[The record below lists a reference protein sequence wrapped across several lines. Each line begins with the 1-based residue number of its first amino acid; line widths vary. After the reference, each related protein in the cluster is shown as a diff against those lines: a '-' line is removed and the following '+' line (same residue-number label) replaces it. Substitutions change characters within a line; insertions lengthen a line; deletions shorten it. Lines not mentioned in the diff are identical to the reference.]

1 VRALVLS
8 DTHFGAWT
16 GEDLLRH
23 ERYRE
28 RLAPHLDGLD
38 EVIVLGDLVDLLFG
52 RLEEAFEATLGLLEL
67 VRERLQGGRVVF
79 VAGNH
84 DHHLVTADAERLAEA
99 RLTGAEDA
107 EKGGFI
113 GSFLARHLEGVEVE
127 VSYPTYTFGGVLC
140 THGHYLDPHSRSSGG
155 VGGRLLARMLWS
167 IAAGGRN
174 DPRTYEDYESTT
186 TLLTEILYA
195 IAQLPHGTTAEQSV
209 FEAAGRLGKAAR
221 AGTLPVRAVRRWWP
235 GRGGRAGVGGGAASG
250 SGRAGEEPAAPGF
263 HRAAAETEARG
274 GVPESPASGG
284 PGYAAARLVWPS
296 DPREHALEAF
306 ERVVDNL
313 GWRPESGQ
321 IVFGH
326 THQPLADVRPPSG
339 DRVRYWNSGSWIYEP
354 DVSSPEAYRRYLE
367 NGWPGTAV
375 LIDTEEA
382 APRLIEMLR
391 DLNPLHGGEGIRRDR
406 PT

>member
-1 VRALVLS
+1 MRALVIS

-23 ERYRE
+23 EAYRE
-28 RLAPHLDGLD
+28 RLAPQLDALD

-52 RLEEAFEATLGLLEL
+52 RIEEAFDATRELLAL

-84 DHHLVTADAERLAEA
+84 DHHLVTADAERATERRLAALAGGEP
-99 RLTGAEDA
+99 DA
-107 EKGGFI
+107 DSSTFI
-113 GSFLARHLEGVEVE
+113 GAFLERQLEGVEVE
-127 VSYPTYTFGGVLC
+127 VRYPTYTFGDVLC

-155 VGGRLLARMLWS
+155 VGGRLLARALWS

-174 DPRTYEDYESTT
+174 DPRTLEDYESTT
-186 TLLTEILYA
+186 TLLTEMLYT
-195 IAQLPHGTTAEQSV
+195 IAQLPHGCEAQQSV
-209 FEAAGRLGKAAR
+209 FTATGRLGRLAR
-221 AGTLPVRAVRRWWP
+221 AGTLPVRLGRRLARR
-235 GRGGRAGVGGGAASG
+235 RGGDGEG
-250 SGRAGEEPAAPGF
+250 SGEPHAPGYS
-263 HRAAAETEARG
+263 HARADAGARG
-274 GVPESPASGG
+274 GNPESPASGG

-306 ERVVDNL
+306 ESVVDNL
-313 GWRPESGQ
+313 GWRPDSGQ

-326 THQPLADVRPPSG
+326 THQPLADVRPPG
-339 DRVRYWNSGSWIYEP
+339 GGATRYWNSGSWIYEP

-375 LIDTEEA
+375 LIDTDEP
-382 APRLIEMLR
+382 APRLVEMLR
-391 DLNPLHGGEGIRRDR
+391 DLNPLHGGPGIRRSR
-406 PT
+406 PG

>member
-1 VRALVLS
+1 MRALVIS

-23 ERYRE
+23 EPYRA

-52 RLEEAFEATLGLLEL
+52 RLEEAFDATRGLLEL
-67 VRERLQGGRVVF
+67 VREKLQGGRVVF

-84 DHHLVTADAERLAEA
+84 DHHLVTADAERAAER
-99 RLTGAEDA
+99 RLTGEPSGA
-107 EKGGFI
+107 
-113 GSFLARHLEGVEVE
+113 GSFIEAFLERHLEGVEVD
-127 VSYPTYTFGGVLC
+127 VRYPTYDFGGVLC

-155 VGGRLLARMLWS
+155 TGGRLLARMLWS

-174 DPRTYEDYESTT
+174 DPRTIDDYESTT
-186 TLLTEILYA
+186 TLLTEALYT
-195 IAQLPHGTTAEQSV
+195 IAQLPHGCTAQQSV
-209 FEAAGRLGKAAR
+209 FRAIGRIGRAAR
-221 AGTLPVRAVRRWWP
+221 AGTLPVRVARRWSP
-235 GRGGRAGVGGGAASG
+235 RRAAGAATADEATASG
-250 SGRAGEEPAAPGF
+250 YGHAASE
-263 HRAAAETEARG
+263 AEARG
-274 GVPESPASGG
+274 GIHESPTAGG

-306 ERVVDNL
+306 ERVVENL
-313 GWRPESGQ
+313 EWDPQADQ

-326 THQPLADVRPPSG
+326 THQPLADVCPPG
-339 DRVRYWNSGSWIYEP
+339 EGRVRYWNSGSWIYEP

-375 LIDTEEA
+375 LIDTEEP
-382 APRLIEMLR
+382 APRLVEMLR
-391 DLNPLHGGEGIRRDR
+391 DLNPLHGGEGIRRKD
-406 PT
+406 